1 VTVEGEWTA
10 SSGGGRLSAAP
21 SAKWRDNPQYKL
33 KVKQRCTVLIALGQ
47 QDSQTDAND
56 ASDAYPSA
64 IGFHII
70 RGPDRGQRRAM
81 DLTAGQHSCRFA
93 HTRRVCR
100 AFELEPTDGEN
111 SYTLMPATWEPNVY
125 MPFAFTIVSSGPIEV
140 TTLRRDVS
148 TDGRHA
154 VVAFTDAWDE
164 DASRRDFTMNALYA
178 DPLTGAVFDS
188 VGGLADLDARIV
200 RFIGDPYRRIAE
212 DHLRILRFFRFH
224 ARFGDAVD
232 PEGLAA
238 CTARANDLMALSRER
253 IASELLKLLVARH
266 AVPVMSLMIER
277 GILRA
282 VLPEITDTA
291 PLAELAAREAAADVA
306 PDPIRRL
313 AALVPP
319 AVAESVGARLKLS
332 NADRKRLIAA
342 TAGSGN
348 EGPRALAY
356 RVGTTSA
363 VDRLLLAG
371 DDVAPLRGWAPPTLP
386 IGGGALVARGLS
398 KGPQVA
404 AVLRAI
410 ETRWIA
416 EDFPNADRVD
426 QIADAAVAE
435 ALADRI
441 IDSASAASSGRA

>member
-1 VTVEGEWTA
+1 MGVTMTLDRIAAREGF
-10 SSGGGRLSAAP
+10 AA
-21 SAKWRDNPQYKL
+21 
-33 KVKQRCTVLIALGQ
+33 LIDALGGAA
-47 QDSQTDAND
+47 QTRLVGGVVRDTLLDLDPAD
-56 ASDAYPSA
+56 VDLATRLRPEDVLARLKA
-64 IGFHII
+64 AGI
-70 RGPDRGQRRAM
+70 RAVPTGLAHGTV
-81 DLTAGQHSCRFA
+81 TA
-93 HTRRVCR
+93 V
-100 AFELEPTDGEN
+100 LP
-111 SYTLMPATWEPNVY
+111 
-125 MPFAFTIVSSGPIEV
+125 SGPIEV

-178 DPLTGAVFDS
+178 DPRTGAVFDS

-224 ARFGDAVD
+224 ARFGDAID

-266 AVPVMSLMIER
+266 AVPVMTLMIGR

-282 VLPEITDTA
+282 VLPEITDAA
-291 PLAELAAREAAADVA
+291 PLAELTAREAAADVA

-319 AVAESVGARLKLS
+319 PVAESVGARLKLS

-342 TAGSGN
+342 TAGSSD

-363 VDRLLLAG
+363 IDRLLLAG
-371 DDVAPLRGWAPPTLP
+371 ADVAPLRGWAPPTLP